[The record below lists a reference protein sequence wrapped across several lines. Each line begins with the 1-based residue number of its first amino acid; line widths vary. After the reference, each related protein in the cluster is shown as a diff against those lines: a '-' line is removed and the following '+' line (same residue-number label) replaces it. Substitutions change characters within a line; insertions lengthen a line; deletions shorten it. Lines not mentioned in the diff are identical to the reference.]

1 MPSWIEN
8 AFWRKGIAETHYHND
23 QQCHFARYLCTPPVQ
38 LHRGAW
44 RDPRFRTGLPIFY
57 LVPNLHTSLCQ
68 PFGRRCAIGMA
79 STRRRCRVK
88 HLFPQQDP
96 LTATCPLVAG
106 ACWSDAI
113 QPIKNIGAQFNTEVP
128 SRTKNRQRTAGRG
141 EECFLGLISVLFFLP
156 ISGHIRQNG
165 CPVTQGNSQVESR
178 LLHCNPATTGSD
190 QVDSSTSP
198 TLFLRGGPVKTRNA
212 RCRLPH
218 HFLVKIYLPQVLLLI

>member
-44 RDPRFRTGLPIFY
+44 RDPRFRTGLPNFY

-128 SRTKNRQRTAGRG
+128 SGTKNRQRTAGRG
-141 EECFLGLISVLFFLP
+141 EEFFLGLISCLFSYQYHAIFSRMVVQSPQGIARLNLDYF
-156 ISGHIRQNG
+156 IVIRQPQEVTRSTAVLHQHCFLEG
-165 CPVTQGNSQVESR
+165 GQSRQGMPGADFLTIFWLRSICPR
-178 LLHCNPATTGSD
+178 LS
-190 QVDSSTSP
+190 
-198 TLFLRGGPVKTRNA
+198 
-212 RCRLPH
+212 
-218 HFLVKIYLPQVLLLI
+218 Y